1 MNESRKTFR
10 DELLS
15 MEKPNDAYK
24 KKYEK
29 EIQAMSEKKLSTFG
43 RIGVGLLVAFGLL
56 VIFVFADMLQW
67 ALPSE
72 GISNTVTYGFVLSGL
87 SLAIV
92 FTLLAGYLVI
102 CGRFGLIIKPSLVV
116 GIGTVMSFLL
126 VVAYTFFMEITLLQ
140 INPQDWRVKLQE
152 QLAAAA
158 FFMFVF
164 AGLYLI
170 IRVLYRLES
179 KTHEKLLEIEY
190 RLIDLSEKIENKTSE

>member
-43 RIGVGLLVAFGLL
+43 RIGVGLLAAYGLL
-56 VIFVFADMLQW
+56 VIFAYTDLLRW

-72 GISNTVTYGFVLSGL
+72 GISNTVTYGSVLSGL

-140 INPQDWRVKLQE
+140 INPQDWRLKLQE

>member
-1 MNESRKTFR
+1 MNDSRKIFR

-56 VIFVFADMLQW
+56 VIFVFVDLLQW

-87 SLAIV
+87 FLAIV
-92 FTLLAGYLVI
+92 FTLLTGYLVI
-102 CGRFGLIIKPSLVV
+102 CGRFGLIIKPSFVV
-116 GIGTVMSFLL
+116 GIGMVMSFLL
-126 VVAYTFFMEITLLQ
+126 VATYTFFMELPLLQ
-140 INPQDWRVKLQE
+140 ANPQDWRVKLQE
-152 QLAAAA
+152 QLGAAA

-170 IRVLYRLES
+170 IRVLYRLEF